1 MRVGARVWWHRM
13 RAIRVKSIRY
23 ATAFSRATPPKK
35 VLAIGS
41 AALSALAVA
50 RVLVLLV
57 EAWVVVRDERA
68 ADSELIEL
76 CARGTAKYSADFRNL
91 CLRKQ
96 SELAAPLL
104 LKALLRA
111 VSVSFADFSELVN
124 TPGRIAM
131 LVLFTFTGVTAPVAK
146 ALVGILLQNLKV
158 QRYRRSGS
166 GKYQTSD
173 SDSDSDGDGD
183 GSGRFRVVDVGGPPH
198 ALTRASSRRRIGM
211 AVRRSIRRLALASS
225 TDHGL
230 PEIEEL

>member
-1 MRVGARVWWHRM
+1 M
-13 RAIRVKSIRY
+13 RAVRIKTIRY

-76 CARGTAKYSADFRNL
+76 CARGTAKYSADFRSL

-111 VSVSFADFSELVN
+111 VSVSFADFSETVN
-124 TPGRIAM
+124 TPGRIA
-131 LVLFTFTGVTAPVAK
+131 LLILFTLTGAAAPVAK
-146 ALVGILLQNLKV
+146 ALVGILVQNMKV
-158 QRYRRSGS
+158 RRSRRASS
-166 GKYQTSD
+166 GKYHTSD
-173 SDSDSDGDGD
+173 SDDSDDSDGD
-183 GSGRFRVVDVGGPPH
+183 GSGRFRVVDVGGPPPQH
-198 ALTRASSRRRIGM
+198 VLTRASSRRRIGLV
-211 AVRRSIRRLALASS
+211 VRRSIRRLALASAPEG
-225 TDHGL
+225 DAH